1 LIPGIFVAG
10 TGTDVGK
17 TVVTAG
23 VLRWLRRTLRGHS
36 FAGMVMKPVQ
46 TGCKVDA
53 DGRMIAPDI
62 DFVLR
67 AANVTVDQETLA
79 HLSPYLFGPACSPHL
94 AARMAGRR
102 IEIARILASAQWLAS
117 RYQRLVVESAGG
129 VAVPLNECQTMLD
142 LAWELGMPVLLV
154 GHSGLGTINHVLL
167 SLEAIRRRGCTLLG
181 VILNDIHPVSGSD
194 SYIHEDNVRTIESF
208 GKVRAVTRIPYLG
221 EPPEMGQ
228 LDSSL
233 RDCEFLKEC
242 LL

>member
-1 LIPGIFVAG
+1 MIPGIFVAG

-23 VLRWLRRTLRGHS
+23 VLRWLRRPLRGHRS
-36 FAGMVMKPVQ
+36 AGMVMKPVQ
-46 TGCKVDA
+46 TGCEVDA

-79 HLSPYLFGPACSPHL
+79 HLSPYLFGPSCSPHL

-129 VAVPLNECQTMLD
+129 VAVPINECQTMLD

-181 VILNDIHPVSGSD
+181 VILNDVRPVSEAD
-194 SYIHEDNVRTIESF
+194 SYIHDDNVRTIESF

-221 EPPEMGQ
+221 QPPEMGP
-228 LDSSL
+228 LDCSL

-242 LL
+242 RL